1 MSKPRYRWWGYVRN
15 VIRAYP
21 ALKEKYDDLHQQAV
35 TANYS
40 AQPRT
45 GGDGRSL
52 ENIAL
57 RELIPQEQREYQAV
71 RDAIAATLRYDTGLE
86 RVQFISAIYFSGPQR
101 RLSDV
106 YPRFHI
112 AEATAWRWHGDF
124 IRLVAGY
131 MGLTN

>member
-21 ALKEKYDDLHQQAV
+21 ALKEKYDDLHEQSV
-35 TANYS
+35 TAKYS
-40 AQPRT
+40 TQPRA

-57 RELIPQEQREYQAV
+57 RELMPQEQREYQAV
-71 RDAIAATLRYDTGLE
+71 LDAIAATLRYDTGNE
-86 RVQFISAIYFSGPQR
+86 RVKFISAIYFSGPQR

-106 YPRFHI
+106 YPMFHI
-112 AEATAWRWHGDF
+112 AEATARRWHGDF

-131 MGLTN
+131 LGLTN

>member
-21 ALKEKYDDLHQQAV
+21 ALAEKYRDMHEQIV

-40 AQPRT
+40 GNPRG

-57 RELIPQEQREYQAV
+57 RELVPQDQREYQAV
-71 RDAIAATLRYDTGLE
+71 LNAINATLRYDTGEE
-86 RVQFISAIYFSGPQR
+86 RVEFISAIYFSGPQR

-106 YPRFHI
+106 FPSFHI

-131 MGLTN
+131 LDLTN